1 VTDGGLASLAAG
13 CPNLTYIVLVVC
25 KGVTANGVMV
35 LVVDDDVVVNKI
47 KSVNNTQFRMT
58 DTTFS

>member
-1 VTDGGLASLAAG
+1 
-13 CPNLTYIVLVVC
+13 
-25 KGVTANGVMV
+25 MV